1 MDNAIIIIL
10 YTFVFV
16 RGSMNRCKDEGYLFG
31 AATHNSEILKKL
43 NFLFTYNLSRYIM
56 LNIVTYKTS
65 RKYEGKYE
73 EFI

>member
-31 AATHNSEILKKL
+31 AATHNSEIFKKIEFPIDIQLK
-43 NFLFTYNLSRYIM
+43 
-56 LNIVTYKTS
+56 
-65 RKYEGKYE
+65 
-73 EFI
+73 